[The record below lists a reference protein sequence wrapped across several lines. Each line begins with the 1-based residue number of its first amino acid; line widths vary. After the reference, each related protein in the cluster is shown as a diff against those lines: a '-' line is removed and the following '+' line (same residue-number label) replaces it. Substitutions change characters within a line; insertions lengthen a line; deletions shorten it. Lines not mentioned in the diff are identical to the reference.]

1 MISLISRQSAR
12 LAGLYVSRLTVI
24 GIACLT
30 MSFGAPINSATSVL
44 GGTPLTTFEG
54 FAEGTL
60 IQNQIAGVTF
70 GQTPLAGRPQIDNF
84 PFLFGYVAS
93 SGVGVLTGSLE
104 GGYPFVTV
112 AGLTMTFSAP
122 VAAAEVF
129 FSDNS
134 ALGSYTISAF
144 DTNNVL
150 LESFA
155 LDDAGIGIARYVGFQ
170 YGSAQIS
177 RFAVGP
183 GSASNDAFAIDDL
196 RVVADAVPEP
206 SSWALMAM
214 GAAAL
219 AALRRRR

>member
-1 MISLISRQSAR
+1 MTNLNFYRIAR
-12 LAGLYVSRLTVI
+12 LAGLNFSRLTVL
-24 GIACLT
+24 GIACLN
-30 MSFGAPINSATSVL
+30 MSFGAPINSATTVL

-60 IQNQIAGVTF
+60 MQNQVAGVTF
-70 GQTPLAGRPQIDNF
+70 GQAPLAGRPQIDNS

-93 SGVGVLTGSLE
+93 SGTGVLTGSLE

-112 AGLTMTFSAP
+112 AGLTMSFSAP

-129 FSDNS
+129 FSDT
-134 ALGSYTISAF
+134 APLGSYTISAF
-144 DTNNVL
+144 NANNVL
-150 LESFA
+150 LESFV
-155 LDDAGIGIARYVGFQ
+155 LGGTSIARYVVFQ

-177 RFAVGP
+177 RFQVGP
-183 GSASNDAFAIDDL
+183 SSAFGDAFAIDDL
-196 RVVADAVPEP
+196 RIAGQIPEP

-214 GAAAL
+214 GVAAL